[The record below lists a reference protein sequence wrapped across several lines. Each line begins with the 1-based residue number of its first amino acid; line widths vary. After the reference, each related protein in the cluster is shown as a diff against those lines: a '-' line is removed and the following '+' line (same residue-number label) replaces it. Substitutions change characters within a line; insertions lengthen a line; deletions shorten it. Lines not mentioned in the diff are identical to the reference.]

1 MKRLLVVL
9 FAFAYGSAF
18 TQSTVTTFIL
28 IRHAEKGNDG
38 TKDPDLTDAGK
49 KRAAS
54 LVQLLNETKIDA
66 IYSTAF
72 KRTANTVTPLA
83 QSKNLSVRTYDA
95 SRMEEVDAIL
105 KEFKSGTIL
114 LCGHSNT
121 TPAIA
126 NYLTGHKDE
135 YKTFDDTDYDNV
147 LVVDVIERGVVAK
160 VVWLNY

>member
-1 MKRLLVVL
+1 MKRVLFAL
-9 FAFAYGSAF
+9 FAFACGSGFA
-18 TQSTVTTFIL
+18 QPTVTTFIL

-49 KRAAS
+49 KRAES
-54 LVQLLNETKIDA
+54 LVQLLKETKIDA

-72 KRTANTVTPLA
+72 KRTGNTVVPLA
-83 QSKNLSVRTYDA
+83 QSKKLAVRTYDA

-105 KEFKSGTIL
+105 REFKGGTIL

-135 YKTFDDTDYDNV
+135 YKAFDDSDYDNV
-147 LVVDVIERGVVAK
+147 LVVDVIERGTAAK

>member
-1 MKRLLVVL
+1 MKRLLFVL
-9 FAFAYGSAF
+9 VAFIYSVGFA
-18 TQSTVTTFIL
+18 QPLVTTFIL

-49 KRAAS
+49 KRAES
-54 LVQLLNETKIDA
+54 LVQLLKETKIDA

-72 KRTANTVTPLA
+72 KRTGNTVAPLA
-83 QSKNLSVRTYDA
+83 KSKDLPVHTYDA

-105 KEFKSGTIL
+105 KEFKGGTIV

-135 YKTFDDTDYDNV
+135 YKAFDDSDYDNV
-147 LVVDVIERGVVAK
+147 LVVDVIERGTSE

>member
-38 TKDPDLTDAGK
+38 TKDPDLSEVGK
-49 KRAAS
+49 QRAES
-54 LVQLLNETKIDA
+54 LVKLLKETKIDA
-66 IYSTAF
+66 IYSTAY
-72 KRTANTVTPLA
+72 KRTRNTVALLA
-83 QSKNLSVRTYDA
+83 QSKNLPVRSYDA
-95 SRMEEVDAIL
+95 AKMEEVDAIL
-105 KEFKSGTIL
+105 KEFKGGTIV

-135 YKTFDDTDYDNV
+135 LKTFDDGDYDNV
-147 LVVDVIERGVVAK
+147 LVVEVVERGAVSK
-160 VVWLNY
+160 VIWLSY